1 MPKEIVIVKT
11 EETRKSGRPRKRWKD
26 EDEEDLNI
34 TRIINRQEMTRD
46 RREWREVLLGAKVH
60 RGLWKRKEEEE
71 KGEEKSKGGRRL
83 KWWWWWWWW
92 WWW

>member
-1 MPKEIVIVKT
+1 MT

-46 RREWREVLLGAKVH
+46 RWEWREIVLGAKVH
-60 RGLWKRKEEEE
+60 RGLWKRKEGWEEEE

-83 KWWWWWWWW
+83 KCWW
-92 WWW
+92 